1 MGGNGGICRIVLLPA
16 PITAS
21 GRPDVWGAAL
31 GNIRRAYK
39 RIAGHCGKYVG
50 IFRRRLDGI
59 SQRLRKVNTSQRR
72 AQTGVSEGL
81 ELAAVGTRATADE
94 GAISIDHDCKARKPV
109 LAYRSTAPMAGV
121 DLQYVLLKP
130 GGVDVCPTNWRV

>member
-1 MGGNGGICRIVLLPA
+1 MKYFRATRALKPERHESFRNRVFGVGGNGGICRIVLLRS

-39 RIAGHCGKYVG
+39 RIAGHRGKYVG

-59 SQRLRKVNTSQRR
+59 SQRLRKVNTS
-72 AQTGVSEGL
+72 
-81 ELAAVGTRATADE
+81 
-94 GAISIDHDCKARKPV
+94 
-109 LAYRSTAPMAGV
+109 
-121 DLQYVLLKP
+121 
-130 GGVDVCPTNWRV
+130 

>member
-1 MGGNGGICRIVLLPA
+1 MGGNGGICRIVLLRS

-39 RIAGHCGKYVG
+39 RIAGHRGKYVG

-59 SQRLRKVNTSQRR
+59 SQRLRKVNTSRRR

-81 ELAAVGTRATADE
+81 EPAAVGTLVQPLTKAQYLSTTTAKPESLFSHIDQQHQWQ
-94 GAISIDHDCKARKPV
+94 ASISNT
-109 LAYRSTAPMAGV
+109 SS
-121 DLQYVLLKP
+121 
-130 GGVDVCPTNWRV
+130 